1 MGRAGSSK
9 QATAGQSYRFGYT
22 YDQSGSLASESYPSG
37 RVVNTCYDL
46 ANRVSQVGVPA
57 CGNAVGAYASNVQ
70 YAAHGAPTAYTF
82 GNNVLHE
89 PTYNSRLQMSGF
101 VDQLSGGTAYLNA
114 TLNWGT
120 TQNNGNLQGS
130 SFTHLGGAG
139 LSSPL
144 TLTQSYVYDGVN
156 RRNIVTDTGY
166 GRSFAYDEY
175 GNMFVSWFSKNL
187 PPGGNTPT
195 SYVYQSNNQFT
206 TGTYDAAGNET
217 AVNGDTVTYDAES
230 RQTSVVGT
238 GVNETYVYDGDG
250 QRVEKLGYGGS
261 PATVFVYDALGRMAA
276 EYSTAIDMPTCVT
289 CYMSP
294 DHLGTT
300 RLVTDQNGN
309 VVGRHDY
316 LPFGEEILA
325 NTAYRN
331 GQWGTGNDSINQKF
345 TGKERDS
352 ESGLDYFGARYYGSA
367 LGRFTS
373 PDDGS
378 DQDPGNPQSWNLYGY
393 VRNNPLANSDPTGR
407 NCVTFD
413 NGTQGD
419 DGQGTTCAGAH
430 LETKQTANVT
440 AQGGNKLAA
449 FGINLAF
456 ALSNV
461 ANGAF
466 RFIAPDSE
474 LLSNTPTNSEFT
486 GQLATGVAV
495 VGTALIG
502 PGGEASNAINVTKAG
517 LEHVLER
524 HAAGGAKTLGKS
536 LFNAGEDIQGLIK
549 AAESTAPV
557 KQAGGNLERVVDAG
571 RTIGTDR
578 AVGGSTSTYTVITKP
593 NGNLVTAFPGKP

>member
-276 EYSTAIDMPTCVT
+276 EYATATDMPTKPGDLFNRQFARFELCGR
-289 CYMSP
+289 CLCGLLLLRRGGQP
-294 DHLGTT
+294 D
-300 RLVTDQNGN
+300 Q
-309 VVGRHDY
+309 
-316 LPFGEEILA
+316 
-325 NTAYRN
+325 
-331 GQWGTGNDSINQKF
+331 Q
-345 TGKERDS
+345 
-352 ESGLDYFGARYYGSA
+352 
-367 LGRFTS
+367 
-373 PDDGS
+373 
-378 DQDPGNPQSWNLYGY
+378 
-393 VRNNPLANSDPTGR
+393 
-407 NCVTFD
+407 
-413 NGTQGD
+413 
-419 DGQGTTCAGAH
+419 DGQSRGGRSVPTTG
-430 LETKQTANVT
+430 
-440 AQGGNKLAA
+440 
-449 FGINLAF
+449 
-456 ALSNV
+456 
-461 ANGAF
+461 
-466 RFIAPDSE
+466 
-474 LLSNTPTNSEFT
+474 
-486 GQLATGVAV
+486 
-495 VGTALIG
+495 
-502 PGGEASNAINVTKAG
+502 
-517 LEHVLER
+517 
-524 HAAGGAKTLGKS
+524 
-536 LFNAGEDIQGLIK
+536 
-549 AAESTAPV
+549 
-557 KQAGGNLERVVDAG
+557 
-571 RTIGTDR
+571 
-578 AVGGSTSTYTVITKP
+578 
-593 NGNLVTAFPGKP
+593 